1 MCLFILRKSFLATV
15 YVDAKDQ
22 GLKKKKQ
29 SVALITS
36 KIAKQNLMWKKKTFC
51 CVKSLIEQRKPVFLQ
66 GFALHTKWARVAKC
80 MWTWALKSDH
90 SLASSAEQ
98 DWKRFICSIPF
109 TSIFFILLRCNSLKH
124 ELFSYDKPLFK
135 FSYYNWETQNK
146 FLRMT

>member
-1 MCLFILRKSFLATV
+1 MCLFIFEEIIPGYSLCRCKRSGV
-15 YVDAKDQ
+15 
-22 GLKKKKQ
+22 KKKKQ